1 MMSEKFIERFFKTV
15 ASSLGVDQSSLTINL
30 SKDDIPEWDSLG
42 HLKLLLGLEEEF
54 EIKFS
59 MEETENF
66 SSLHDMCNIIATKI
80 IL

>member
-1 MMSEKFIERFFKTV
+1 MMNEKFIERFFKTV
-15 ASSLGVDQSSLTINL
+15 SFSLGVDQSSLTIDL

-42 HLKLLLGLEEEF
+42 HLKLLLGFEEEF

-59 MEETENF
+59 MEETEKF
-66 SSLHDMCNIIATKI
+66 SSLRDMCNLIATKI